1 MTATTGQS
9 HRSWTSWPLD
19 AKQALLARLQR
30 ELWRGSARPE
40 QQPPDGDWRVWY
52 LQGGRG
58 AGKTRTGSETLA
70 DWITERDILTGDPGH
85 WGILAPTYG
94 DARDVCVE
102 GPSGILVALGPLV
115 LDWNRSMGEIWIA
128 GGSRIYLDG
137 ADDGALRIQGT
148 NLRGAWADEVG
159 NWKKW
164 EQSWFESLRF
174 AVRIAPAK
182 IVATGTPK
190 MGHGLVRYLV
200 NAEEVEI
207 SRMSTADNMMNLDP
221 IVVAELIEQYAGTR
235 LGLQELEGHYFE
247 GMEGD
252 LLRRADWRYYPPEWG
267 FYCPS
272 NREPE
277 WERLPAFNFLVS
289 SWDTSIK
296 DRTHSDFV
304 SGQVWGIHGTQR
316 WLLRLFHSRAAL
328 TATIEAMV
336 EYHSWAERQF
346 PGTAVYT
353 LVEESANGPDAMRE
367 IRKFVQ
373 GVIAYP
379 AKGSKAMRAQ
389 AATPALEG
397 HHCLLP
403 GASADDGADFD
414 GPSTPAA
421 IQGFVE
427 ELAAF
432 TPDEKAAH
440 DDQVD
445 AWSQMVNWSRDR
457 SGATMSVPTGQ
468 SRPPRFRDD
477 RATQLRP
484 SIRGT

>member
-1 MTATTGQS
+1 LTDTTGPS
-9 HRSWTSWPLD
+9 ERSWTNWPLD
-19 AKQALLARLQR
+19 AKQALLARLKR

-40 QQPPDGDWRVWY
+40 QLPPEGDWRVWY

-70 DWITERDILTGDPGH
+70 DWITERDILTGDAGN

-102 GPSGILVALGPLV
+102 GPSGILKALGPLV
-115 LDWNRSMGEIWIA
+115 VDWNRSMGEMKIA

-148 NLRGAWADEVG
+148 NLRGAWADEVCL
-159 NWKKW
+159 WKKW
-164 EQSWFESLRF
+164 EQSWNESLRF

-200 NAEEVEI
+200 NADEVVI
-207 SRMSTADNMMNLDP
+207 TRMATTDNVANLDQ
-221 IVVAELIEQYAGTR
+221 VVIDELLSQYRGSR
-235 LGLQELEGHYFE
+235 LGLQELEGQYFE

-277 WERLPAFNFLVS
+277 WSRLPAFQYLVS

-296 DRTHSDFV
+296 DRKHSDYV
-304 SGQVWGIHGTQR
+304 SGQLWGVIGTQR
-316 WLLRLFHSRAAL
+316 WLIRLFHGQAAL
-328 TATIEAMV
+328 AATIQAMI
-336 EYHSWAERQF
+336 EQATWALRQF
-346 PGTAVYT
+346 PDIPLYV
-353 LVEESANGPDAMRE
+353 LVEETSNGPDAMRE
-367 IRKFVQ
+367 IRKLVQ
-373 GVIAYP
+373 GVIGIQ
-379 AKGSKAMRAQ
+379 AKGPKGMRAQ

-397 HHCLLP
+397 HHCFLP
-403 GASADDGADFD
+403 GEMNDEGTDFID
-414 GPSTPAA
+414 ERTPAPV
-421 IQGFVE
+421 QQFVE
-427 ELAAF
+427 EASEF
-432 TPDEKAAH
+432 TIDETAPH

-445 AWSQMVNWSRDR
+445 GWSQMVNWTRDR
-457 SGATMSVPTGQ
+457 GMASMSVPHGQ
-468 SRPPRFRDD
+468 VSMPRFRDD

-484 SIRGT
+484 SLRG

>member
-1 MTATTGQS
+1 MTATTELS
-9 HRSWTSWPLD
+9 ERSWTNWPLD

-30 ELWRGSARPE
+30 ERWRASARAEQTPPE
-40 QQPPDGDWRVWY
+40 GDWRVWY

-58 AGKTRTGSETLA
+58 AGKTRTGAETLA

-102 GPSGILVALGPLV
+102 GPSGILNALGPLV
-115 LDWNRSMGEIWIA
+115 TDWNRSMGELHIA

-159 NWKKW
+159 LWKKW
-164 EQSWFESLRF
+164 EKSWNESLRF

-200 NAEEVEI
+200 NAEEVVV
-207 SRMSTADNMMNLDP
+207 SRMATTDNLINLDQ
-221 IVVAELIEQYAGTR
+221 VVIDELLAQYAGSR

-252 LLRRADWRYYPPEWG
+252 LLRREDWRYYPPEWG

-272 NREPE
+272 NRAPE
-277 WERLPAFNFLVS
+277 WQRLPEFEYLVS

-296 DRTHSDFV
+296 DRKHSDFV
-304 SGQVWGIHGTQR
+304 SGQLWGVVGTQR
-316 WLLRLFHSRAAL
+316 WLIRLFHGQAAL
-328 TATIEAMV
+328 NATIEAMLDQLR
-336 EYHSWAERQF
+336 WA
-346 PGTAVYT
+346 GTQWPDLACFAVI
-353 LVEESANGPDAMRE
+353 EESANGPDAIRE
-367 IRKFVQ
+367 IRKKIQ
-373 GVIAYP
+373 GVIPYP
-379 AKGSKAMRAQ
+379 AKGSKGMRAQ
-389 AATPALEG
+389 AAAPALEG
-397 HHCLLP
+397 HHCFLP
-403 GASADDGADFD
+403 GEANDEGTDFVD
-414 GPSTPAA
+414 ARTPAPVQA
-421 IQGFVE
+421 FVE
-427 ELAAF
+427 ETSEF
-432 TPDEKAAH
+432 TIDELAAH

-445 AWSQMVNWSRDR
+445 GWSQMVNYTRGR
-457 SGATMSVPTGQ
+457 GRATMSVPSGQ
-468 SRPPRFRDD
+468 AMPPRFRTEARDTAY
-477 RATQLRP
+477 RPTLR
-484 SIRGT
+484 